1 MAQGVSAATAARE
14 DCRTA
19 TRKAFGEAGLPYVP
33 ALDGLR
39 ALAVIAVLLY
49 HAGVAWM
56 PGGFL
61 GVEVFFVI
69 SGFLIT
75 SLLLA
80 EYRKTSRVN
89 LRRFWLRRARR
100 LLPAVFLMMAATI
113 AFTIAFLPE
122 EVAGLRADALAATGY
137 VTNWHLV
144 FAQES
149 YFEAVGRPSLLKH
162 LWSLAVEE
170 QFYIVWPV
178 VVAAG
183 LAVLRRGGVLS
194 MTILG
199 AAASAA
205 LVVYLFE
212 PGVDP
217 SRIYY
222 GTDTRAAGLLIGA
235 ALAFFWLPGKG
246 FRHPNTG
253 GATTFGGKLRRK
265 LGWTRP
271 AALDLA
277 GLVALGSLVWLGMN
291 LGEFDP
297 FLYKG
302 GLVLVSVATAVVL
315 AAAVHPH
322 AHLGLLGVGPLRW
335 IGVRSYGIYLWHWPI
350 FMVTRP
356 GLDVAALEG
365 SELLALRLVATVA
378 LADLSYRYVEKPIR
392 RGSLGKAWR
401 DLRTS
406 RGYRK
411 MRLGVQWSAATVAC
425 SAFCVV
431 LAVNIVSAEAPERP
445 GYLDKDPIEAEFSA
459 NRSEEATDEPKG
471 GSNPDEPSREENRA
485 SENAE
490 LKSSEPESAE
500 AGGGGTSDTASPPS
514 VEGPVTA
521 IGDSVMLGASDRLE
535 EDIEGFTVTDA
546 ATGMQ
551 AADAIQILTARRD
564 AGELGE
570 TVVVHI
576 GNNDPITD
584 EEFDEIMEI
593 LSDTPRVVLVNVRVP
608 LSWEASN
615 NELLREKDE
624 EYEKISLVDW
634 NSASYGHPE
643 YFWDD
648 GIHARPEGA
657 DVYAELI
664 RGVWGDEAVRGLR
677 FPKYLSP
684 PHRNFLYTPMFVVSR
699 TPRASLSSFNVAPRR
714 SMLMAKVWRSIIGYT
729 RGIPTCSHRFKMA
742 FCNDFEVTTG
752 RAARPT
758 MSSGVSSF
766 RRSKYP
772 RRASTVPGVSRAA
785 RGARCEP
792 GPPS

>member
-1 MAQGVSAATAARE
+1 MAQEVPGASAARE
-14 DCRTA
+14 DCRDGYRTE
-19 TRKAFGEAGLPYVP
+19 TRKVSGEAKLTYVP

-39 ALAVIAVLLY
+39 ALAVVAVLLY
-49 HAGVAWM
+49 HADVAWM
-56 PGGFL
+56 GGGFL

-80 EYRKTSRVN
+80 EYRRTSRID
-89 LRRFWLRRARR
+89 LRRFWFRRARR
-100 LLPAVFLMMAATI
+100 LLPAVFLMMAVTV
-113 AFTIAFLPE
+113 AFAVAFLPE
-122 EVAGLRADALAATGY
+122 EVAGLRADAFAAAAY
-137 VTNWHLV
+137 VTNWYLIL
-144 FAQES
+144 AQES

-170 QFYIVWPV
+170 QFYIVWPIAM
-178 VVAAG
+178 AAG
-183 LAVLRRGGVLS
+183 LAILRRGGVLA
-194 MTILG
+194 MTLLG
-199 AAASAA
+199 AIASAA
-205 LVVYLFE
+205 LVLYLYE

-235 ALAFFWLPGKG
+235 ALAFFWIPGKG

-253 GATTFGGKLRRK
+253 GAAAFGGKLRRK
-265 LGWTRP
+265 LGWARP

-277 GLVALGSLVWLGMN
+277 GVFALGVLVWFGLN

-302 GLVLVSVATAVVL
+302 GLVLVSLATAVL
-315 AAAVHPH
+315 IAAVVHPH
-322 AHLGLLGVGPLRW
+322 AHLGVLGVGPLRW
-335 IGVRSYGIYLWHWPI
+335 IGVRSYGIYLWHWPV

-356 GLDVAALEG
+356 GLDVALKG
-365 SELLALRLVATVA
+365 GELLALRLAATIA

-401 DLRTS
+401 DLRSS

-431 LAVNIVSAEAPERP
+431 LGVNIVSAESPDRP
-445 GYLDKDPIEAEFSA
+445 GFLDKSPIQAEVSA
-459 NRSEEATDEPKG
+459 NRSEGATETRQEETRADNEANE
-471 GSNPDEPSREENRA
+471 A
-485 SENAE
+485 SGN
-490 LKSSEPESAE
+490 SESESAE
-500 AGGGGTSDTASPPS
+500 APPPEPENPPL
-514 VEGPVTA
+514 EGPVTG
-521 IGDSVMLGASDRLE
+521 IGDSVMLGASEQLE

-551 AADAIQILTARRD
+551 AADAIRVLESRRG

-576 GNNDPITD
+576 GNNGPITE
-584 EEFDEIMEI
+584 EEFEEIMDI
-593 LSDTPRVVLVNVRVP
+593 LEDTRRVVFVNVRVP

-615 NELLREKDE
+615 NELLQEKAAE
-624 EYEKISLVDW
+624 HEKITVVDW

-657 DVYAELI
+657 EVYAELI
-664 RGVWGDEAVRGLR
+664 RE
-677 FPKYLSP
+677 
-684 PHRNFLYTPMFVVSR
+684 
-699 TPRASLSSFNVAPRR
+699 SL
-714 SMLMAKVWRSIIGYT
+714 
-729 RGIPTCSHRFKMA
+729 
-742 FCNDFEVTTG
+742 G
-752 RAARPT
+752 R
-758 MSSGVSSF
+758 
-766 RRSKYP
+766 
-772 RRASTVPGVSRAA
+772 
-785 RGARCEP
+785 
-792 GPPS
+792 

>member
-1 MAQGVSAATAARE
+1 MARE
-14 DCRTA
+14 VSGASDSDARMTREDYRTA
-19 TRKAFGEAGLPYVP
+19 TREVSGGTKLPYVP

-39 ALAVIAVLLY
+39 ALAVISVLFY
-49 HAGVAWM
+49 HAGLAWM

-80 EYRKTSRVN
+80 EYRATSRID
-89 LRRFWLRRARR
+89 LKRFWFRRARR

-113 AFTIAFLPE
+113 AFAVAFLPE
-122 EVAGLRADALAATGY
+122 EVAGLRADALAASAY
-137 VTNWHLV
+137 VTNWYLV

-183 LAVLRRGGVLS
+183 LAFLRRGGVLT
-194 MTILG
+194 MTLLG

-235 ALAFFWLPGKG
+235 ALAFIWLPGKG

-253 GATTFGGKLRRK
+253 RATAFGGKLRRK
-265 LGWTRP
+265 LGWMRP
-271 AALDLA
+271 VALDLA
-277 GLVALGSLVWLGMN
+277 GLSALGVLVWLSLN

-297 FLYKG
+297 FLYRG
-302 GLVLVSVATAVVL
+302 GLVLVSVATAIL
-315 AAAVHPH
+315 IAAVVHPH
-322 AHLGLLGVGPLRW
+322 AHLGILGISPLRW
-335 IGVRSYGIYLWHWPI
+335 IGVRSYGIYLWHWPV

-356 GLDVAALEG
+356 GLDVAIEG
-365 SELLALRLVATVA
+365 GELLAIRLAATVA
-378 LADLSYRYVEKPIR
+378 LADISYRYVETPIR

-401 DLRTS
+401 DLRS
-406 RGYRK
+406 SHGYRK
-411 MRLGVQWSAATVAC
+411 IRLGIQWSAASVAC
-425 SAFCVV
+425 SAFFVV
-431 LAVNIVSAEAPERP
+431 LAVNIVSAEAPDRP
-445 GYLDKDPIEAEFSA
+445 DYLDKGPIKAEVSA
-459 NRSEEATDEPKG
+459 NRSEDAAEE
-471 GSNPDEPSREENRA
+471 PDESEPRQAANDGESNRA
-485 SENAE
+485 PEKPEPEAADEETAEAGTDGVSENA
-490 LKSSEPESAE
+490 
-500 AGGGGTSDTASPPS
+500 PPPL
-514 VEGPVTA
+514 EGPVTA
-521 IGDSVMLGASDRLE
+521 VGDSVMLGASDTLE
-535 EDIEGFTVTDA
+535 GEIEGFTVTDA

-551 AADAIQILTARRD
+551 AADAIQILAARRN

-576 GNNDPITD
+576 GNNGPITD
-584 EEFDEIMEI
+584 EEFDEIMSI
-593 LSDTPRVVLVNVRVP
+593 LEDTPRVVFVNVRVP
-608 LSWEASN
+608 LSWETSN

-624 EYEKISLVDW
+624 EYEKITVVDW

-657 DVYAELI
+657 EAYADLI
-664 RGVWGDEAVRGLR
+664 RE
-677 FPKYLSP
+677 
-684 PHRNFLYTPMFVVSR
+684 
-699 TPRASLSSFNVAPRR
+699 SL
-714 SMLMAKVWRSIIGYT
+714 
-729 RGIPTCSHRFKMA
+729 
-742 FCNDFEVTTG
+742 G
-752 RAARPT
+752 R
-758 MSSGVSSF
+758 
-766 RRSKYP
+766 
-772 RRASTVPGVSRAA
+772 
-785 RGARCEP
+785 
-792 GPPS
+792 

>member
-1 MAQGVSAATAARE
+1 MAQGVSTANAPGANVERE
-14 DCRTA
+14 DYRTA
-19 TRKAFGEAGLPYVP
+19 TRQASGEAKLPYVP

-39 ALAVIAVLLY
+39 ALAVVAVLLY
-49 HAGVAWM
+49 HAGIAWM

-80 EYRKTSRVN
+80 EYRKTSRID

-113 AFTIAFLPE
+113 VFAVAFLPE

-137 VTNWHLV
+137 VTNWYLV

-178 VVAAG
+178 AMAFG
-183 LAVLRRGGVLS
+183 LAVLRRGGVLV
-194 MTILG
+194 MTVLG
-199 AAASAA
+199 AVASAA

-222 GTDTRAAGLLIGA
+222 GTDTRVAGLLIGA
-235 ALAFFWLPGKG
+235 ALAFFWTPGKG
-246 FRHPNTG
+246 FRPPNTG
-253 GATTFGGKLRRK
+253 RATVSGGKLRRK
-265 LGWTRP
+265 LGWTRH

-277 GLVALGSLVWLGMN
+277 GLASLGMLVWFGTN

-297 FLYKG
+297 FLYRG
-302 GLVLVSVATAVVL
+302 GLILVSLSTAIL
-315 AAAVHPH
+315 IAAVVHPH
-322 AHLGLLGVGPLRW
+322 AHLGVLGIGPLRW

-356 GLDVAALEG
+356 GLDVALEG
-365 SELLALRLVATVA
+365 GELLAVRLAATVA
-378 LADLSYRYVEKPIR
+378 LADLSYRYVEKPVR

-401 DLRTS
+401 DLRRS
-406 RGYRK
+406 RGYRRI
-411 MRLGVQWSAATVAC
+411 RLGAQWSAATVAC

-431 LAVNIVSAEAPERP
+431 LAVNIVSAESPDRP
-445 GYLDKDPIEAEFSA
+445 GYLDKGSIQAEVSA
-459 NRSEEATDEPKG
+459 NRSEGTTEEPRQAEAPKEKNNLDEPG
-471 GSNPDEPSREENRA
+471 REENTPEA
-485 SENAE
+485 AESENGGAGGEANEEPENAGPGSSKSESPEAENAE
-490 LKSSEPESAE
+490 
-500 AGGGGTSDTASPPS
+500 AGDTDTPPADSPPPL
-514 VEGPVTA
+514 EGPVTA
-521 IGDSVMLGASDRLE
+521 IGDSVMLGASDQLE
-535 EDIEGFTVTDA
+535 EGIEGFTVTDA

-570 TVVVHI
+570 SVVLHI
-576 GNNDPITD
+576 GNNGPITE
-584 EEFDEIMEI
+584 EEFDEIMAVLE
-593 LSDTPRVVLVNVRVP
+593 DTERVVFVNVRVP
-608 LSWEASN
+608 LSWEAPN

-624 EYEKISLVDW
+624 EYEKITVVDW
-634 NSASYGHPE
+634 NSASEGHPE

-657 DVYAELI
+657 EVYAEL
-664 RGVWGDEAVRGLR
+664 VKE
-677 FPKYLSP
+677 
-684 PHRNFLYTPMFVVSR
+684 
-699 TPRASLSSFNVAPRR
+699 SL
-714 SMLMAKVWRSIIGYT
+714 
-729 RGIPTCSHRFKMA
+729 
-742 FCNDFEVTTG
+742 G
-752 RAARPT
+752 R
-758 MSSGVSSF
+758 
-766 RRSKYP
+766 
-772 RRASTVPGVSRAA
+772 
-785 RGARCEP
+785 
-792 GPPS
+792 